1 MKYSLNE
8 GQNVSILKI
17 ENLTKSFRNGFG
29 RIVIFENANL
39 EVKEGDFVV
48 ILAPSGY
55 GKSTLLNIIAGL
67 EDIDEGRVIVAERE
81 INRMRESELAMFRR
95 KYIGIVFQFFN
106 LIPTLTTIEN
116 VMLPLELAGVPT
128 KQARER
134 AIELLTQVGLRDK
147 MYAFPSV
154 LSGGEQQR
162 IAIARALSNNPKLIL
177 ADEPTGNLDEKNA
190 ENVFKLLRKLN
201 DEIGITVLVA
211 THDVSLATK
220 FAKSVVRI
228 SNKKLILESN
238 GGNIF
243 VAETA
248 I

>member
-1 MKYSLNE
+1 
-8 GQNVSILKI
+8 VSILKI

-67 EDIDEGRVIVAERE
+67 EDIDEGRVIVAGRE

-116 VMLPLELAGVPT
+116 VMLPLELTGVPT
-128 KQARER
+128 KQAKER

-162 IAIARALSNNPKLIL
+162 VAIARALSNKPKLIL

-190 ENVFKLLRKLN
+190 ENVFKLLRELN

-220 FAKSVVRI
+220 FAKSIVRI

>member
-1 MKYSLNE
+1 M
-8 GQNVSILKI
+8 SILKI

-67 EDIDEGRVIVAERE
+67 EDIDEGRVIVAGRE

-162 IAIARALSNNPKLIL
+162 VAIARALSNKPKLIL

-190 ENVFKLLRKLN
+190 ENVFKLLRELN

-220 FAKSVVRI
+220 FAKSIVRI

>member
-1 MKYSLNE
+1 
-8 GQNVSILKI
+8 
-17 ENLTKSFRNGFG
+17 
-29 RIVIFENANL
+29 
-39 EVKEGDFVV
+39 
-48 ILAPSGY
+48 
-55 GKSTLLNIIAGL
+55 
-67 EDIDEGRVIVAERE
+67 
-81 INRMRESELAMFRR
+81 MRESELAMFRR

-116 VMLPLELAGVPT
+116 VMLPLELTGVPT
-128 KQARER
+128 KQAKER

-162 IAIARALSNNPKLIL
+162 VAIARALSNKPKLIL

-190 ENVFKLLRKLN
+190 ENVFKLLRELN

-220 FAKSVVRI
+220 FAKSIVRI

>member
-1 MKYSLNE
+1 
-8 GQNVSILKI
+8 VSILKI

-67 EDIDEGRVIVAERE
+67 EDIDEGRVIVAGRE

-162 IAIARALSNNPKLIL
+162 VAIARALSNKPKLIL

-190 ENVFKLLRKLN
+190 ENVFKLLRELN
-201 DEIGITVLVA
+201 DEIRITVLVA

-220 FAKSVVRI
+220 FAKSIVRI

>member
-1 MKYSLNE
+1 M
-8 GQNVSILKI
+8 SILKI

-67 EDIDEGRVIVAERE
+67 EDIDEGRVIVAGRE

-154 LSGGEQQR
+154 LSGGEEQR
-162 IAIARALSNNPKLIL
+162 VAIARALSNNPKLIL

-190 ENVFKLLRKLN
+190 ENVFKLLRELN
-201 DEIGITVLVA
+201 DEIRITVLVA

-220 FAKSVVRI
+220 FAKSIVRI

>member
-1 MKYSLNE
+1 M
-8 GQNVSILKI
+8 SILKI

>member
-1 MKYSLNE
+1 
-8 GQNVSILKI
+8 VSILKI

-67 EDIDEGRVIVAERE
+67 EDIDEGRVIVAGRE

-162 IAIARALSNNPKLIL
+162 VAIARALSNKPKLIL

-190 ENVFKLLRKLN
+190 ENVFKLLRELN

-220 FAKSVVRI
+220 FAKSIVRI

>member
-1 MKYSLNE
+1 M
-8 GQNVSILKI
+8 SILKI

-67 EDIDEGRVIVAERE
+67 EDIDEGRVIVAGRE

-116 VMLPLELAGVPT
+116 VMLPLELTGVPT
-128 KQARER
+128 KQAKER

-162 IAIARALSNNPKLIL
+162 VAIARALSNKPKLIL

-190 ENVFKLLRKLN
+190 ENVFKLLRELN

-220 FAKSVVRI
+220 FAKSIVRI